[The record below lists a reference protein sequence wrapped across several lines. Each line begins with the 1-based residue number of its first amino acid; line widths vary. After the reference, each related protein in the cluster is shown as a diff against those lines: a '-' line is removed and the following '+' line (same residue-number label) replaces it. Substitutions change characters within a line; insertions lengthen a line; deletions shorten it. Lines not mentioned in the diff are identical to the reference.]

1 MNLSAVPEGARELFG
16 DAFDRACQYA
26 DILSG
31 RGVEWGLIG
40 PREQDRIWSRHI
52 LNSVAIASYIQQG
65 CSVVDV
71 GSGAGLPGIPLALV
85 RPDLRITLLEPLQ
98 RRAAFLE
105 LAVAELGLGDRVSV
119 VRARAEDRLQVYDV
133 VTCRAVADIK
143 KLLAWTSPLL
153 GAKGSLI
160 ALKGQR
166 VHQELTDA
174 RAVLKKAHLEAA
186 VDEVVVLP
194 GEQATCVLRIA
205 KILD

>member
-1 MNLSAVPEGARELFG
+1 MNLSVVPDGARELFG

-26 DILSG
+26 DILAG

-52 LNSVAIASYIQQG
+52 LNSVAIASHIPQG
-65 CSVVDV
+65 ASVVDV

-119 VRARAEDRLQVYDV
+119 VRARAEDHHEVYDV
-133 VTCRAVADIK
+133 VTCRAVADVK
-143 KLLAWTSPLL
+143 
-153 GAKGSLI
+153 
-160 ALKGQR
+160 
-166 VHQELTDA
+166 
-174 RAVLKKAHLEAA
+174 
-186 VDEVVVLP
+186 
-194 GEQATCVLRIA
+194 
-205 KILD
+205 